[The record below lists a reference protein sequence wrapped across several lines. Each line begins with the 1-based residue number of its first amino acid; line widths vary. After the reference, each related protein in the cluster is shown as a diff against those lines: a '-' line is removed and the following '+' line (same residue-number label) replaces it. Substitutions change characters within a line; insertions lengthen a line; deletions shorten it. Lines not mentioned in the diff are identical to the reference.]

1 MSKAYSYILFDL
13 DGTLTDSGP
22 GITNGFAYAVEKM
35 GGQVEDKS
43 AYRRFIGPPLMTS
56 FKEFYN
62 MSEEEAKQATAYY
75 REFYNAGEMF
85 NAPLY

>member
-1 MSKAYSYILFDL
+1 MSKAYSHILFDL

-43 AYRRFIGPPLMTS
+43 AYRRFVGPPLRDS
-56 FKEFYN
+56 FEKVLGYTGEDTDT
-62 MSEEEAKQATAYY
+62 ATKK
-75 REFYNAGEMF
+75 N
-85 NAPLY
+85 

>member
-43 AYRRFIGPPLMTS
+43 AYRRFVGPPLRDS
-56 FKEFYN
+56 FEKVLG
-62 MSEEEAKQATAYY
+62 YY
-75 REFYNAGEMF
+75 SYDARYPCQPGAQPQFPGTWLVLA
-85 NAPLY
+85 L